1 MPESLNT
8 PSPLPSGAPVSPGAS
23 DAQVSPDAHAAS
35 GAQVSRPLR
44 LEPLR
49 AWRFVAGRVST
60 LGAVTSPPYDVL
72 EPALVRRLTD
82 SDLHNMVRLIL
93 PRDQDLGPSRYDQAA
108 VRLTDWQHAG
118 VVVQDAKP
126 ALYVYEQRL
135 GDAFLCGLIGA
146 LGLDPGGHVVLPHED
161 TMPNWVDDRFT
172 LMEATDADL
181 EPILLA
187 YTGGGAASDAID
199 EARAGVPWLV
209 ADSEN
214 GATHTIWRI
223 DSPTTLA
230 AIAADLA
237 TREALIA
244 DGHHRY
250 AAYLERNR
258 REPDRPGTDLGLAML
273 VDHGRHPLTL
283 DAIHRTVPGLSLET
297 VLSRTPEG
305 WRVVPG
311 RQQDDAHRLSV
322 FDGTSWLTL
331 YRTDART
338 SPAAVAKPE
347 VSLLHEELFPAWG
360 VDPEPV
366 GFHHRLADALAQATV
381 ATAVIELDPPRLDQ
395 VLSTAAHGARLPQK
409 ATSFGPKPR
418 TGLLFRTL

>member
-1 MPESLNT
+1 MPLMPESLNT
-8 PSPLPSGAPVSPGAS
+8 PSQLPPALPSGAQAAS
-23 DAQVSPDAHAAS
+23 DAQAA
-35 GAQVSRPLR
+35 RPLR

-72 EPALVRRLTD
+72 EPAIVRRLTD

-108 VRLTDWQHAG
+108 VRLADWQHAG
-118 VVVQDAKP
+118 VVIQDANP

-146 LGLDPGGHVVLPHED
+146 LGLDPSGSVVLPHED

-172 LMEATDADL
+172 LMDATDADL

-187 YTGGGAASDAID
+187 YTGGGATSDAVD

-237 TREALIA
+237 THEALIA

-250 AAYLERNR
+250 AAYVERLR

-283 DAIHRTVPGLSLET
+283 DAIHRTVPGLSLQT
-297 VLSRTPEG
+297 VLARTPEG

-311 RQQDDAHRLSV
+311 RHPDIPHRLSI

-360 VDPEPV
+360 VDPAPV
-366 GFHHRLADALAQATV
+366 GFHHRLADALAQATL

>member
-1 MPESLNT
+1 MSESRNEPHPVTRPT
-8 PSPLPSGAPVSPGAS
+8 PSTALE
-23 DAQVSPDAHAAS
+23 
-35 GAQVSRPLR
+35 PLR

-93 PRDQDLGPSRYDQAA
+93 PRDSDLGPSRYDQASS
-108 VRLTDWQHAG
+108 RLTAWQRGG
-118 VVVQDAKP
+118 VVVQDSRP

-135 GDAFLCGLIGA
+135 GEDFLCGLIGA
-146 LGLDPGGHVVLPHED
+146 VGLDPTGQVVLPHED

-187 YTGGGAASDAID
+187 YTGGGAASDAVD

-214 GATHTIWRI
+214 GAIHTIWRI
-223 DSPTTLA
+223 DSPATLD

-237 TREALIA
+237 RHEALIA

-250 AAYLERNR
+250 AAYLERRR
-258 REPDRPGTDLGLAML
+258 REPDRPGTDFGLAML
-273 VDHGRHPLTL
+273 VDHGRHPLSL
-283 DAIHRTVPGLSLET
+283 DAIHRTVPGLSLEI
-297 VLSRTPEG
+297 VSARTPQG
-305 WRVVPG
+305 WQVTPG
-311 RQQDDAHRLSV
+311 RRQDLPHRLSV
-322 FDGTSWLTL
+322 YDGTAWLTL
-331 YRTDART
+331 YRAEASAPT
-338 SPAAVAKPE
+338 KPE

-360 VDPEPV
+360 IDASRV
-366 GFHHRLADALAQATV
+366 GFHHRLADALEQASGES
-381 ATAVIELDPPRLDQ
+381 AVVELDPPRLDQ
-395 VLSTAAHGARLPQK
+395 VLATAAQGARLPQK